1 MAGWRNEIVAA
12 LCLALVGL
20 AGCGQ
25 SVRLETTPEHQAAAD
40 ALGSGRFSDIDDEIF
55 LFAMGAA
62 EDVMDKCQPKVEQS
76 KKMELAPFVTAA
88 VWQGAQGNKYRFGD
102 QLTDLNDAIRDQ
114 AKSRGAL
121 FAGILAA
128 RSLNC
133 AEPAS
138 TRIVEN
144 AHKLSVEMRGGADG
158 MKSEFIRSCSPQH
171 GAATCSCVAL
181 AGLASDTNVFRKT
194 YSRDLIYELMQRSPI
209 NGLQIVMGCGLTRY

>member
-1 MAGWRNEIVAA
+1 MGLRTEIVAA
-12 LCLALVGL
+12 LCVGLIAL

-25 SVRLETTPEHQAAAD
+25 SVRLKTTPEHQAAAD
-40 ALGSGRFSDIDDEIF
+40 ALGSGQFSSIDDETF

-62 EDVMDKCQPKVEQS
+62 EEVMDNCQPKVDQA
-76 KKMELAPFVTAA
+76 KKVELIPFVTAA
-88 VWQGAQGNKYRFGD
+88 LWQGAQGNKYRFGEE
-102 QLTDLNDAIRDQ
+102 LTELNDAVRDQ
-114 AKSRGAL
+114 AKSQGAF

-128 RSLNC
+128 RSLKC
-133 AEPAS
+133 AEPAA

-144 AHKLSVEMRGGADG
+144 AHKLSVEMKGGADG
-158 MKSEFIRSCSPQH
+158 MQSEFVRSCSQQH
-171 GAATCSCVAL
+171 GSATCSCVAL